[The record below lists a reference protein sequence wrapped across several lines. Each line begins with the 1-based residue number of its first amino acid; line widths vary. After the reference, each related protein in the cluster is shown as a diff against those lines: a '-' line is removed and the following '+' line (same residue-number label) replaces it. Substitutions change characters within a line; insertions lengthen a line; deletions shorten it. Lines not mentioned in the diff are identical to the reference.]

1 MCFVR
6 RQGFALKNDLLT
18 AVQTYISRNNS
29 FFDVIVTVW
38 SFQHIETLHL
48 DIIQSFDFNLY
59 QSLIRQIPQ
68 RCDIV
73 FDFRFPRNN
82 ERRGMNCFFKV

>member
-29 FFDVIVTVW
+29 FFDVIITIGNV
-38 SFQHIETLHL
+38 HRIDTLQP
-48 DIIQSFDFNLY
+48 DIIQSFDLNLY
-59 QSLIRQIPQ
+59 QSRIRQIPQ

>member
-38 SFQHIETLHL
+38 SFHHIETLHL